1 MSMEKFPSHIE
12 DIANKIISI
21 EGRATVYQAAERMLV
36 NKIGCIIITEN
47 EVPVGIVTKSDLL
60 SRVIIADKDP
70 KTTEIRSIMS
80 TPLITI
86 PKEKPILDAIR
97 EIRSKKI
104 SRLVVTDKGKPIG
117 LVSETDLI
125 KAVQYASLSS
135 FKSLLKP

>member
-1 MSMEKFPSHIE
+1 MEKFPSHIE

-60 SRVIIADKDP
+60 SRVIVADKDP

-104 SRLVVTDKGKPIG
+104 SRLVVTDKGKPVG